1 MAGLSDEARLAFAP
15 GATYAS
21 LTASRGHASWSRA
34 IAGPL
39 FGALLLGTALSIA
52 GTHVASLP
60 AVLGVG
66 LFWSFAPAFQLLTA
80 WTICRRAPRPRV
92 TLPRAIELLFL
103 AHLPYSLWLVA
114 FAMSSF
120 VLAPGP
126 ALVNGLLLTAIVP
139 IVWTPLLS
147 SAFSREVL
155 GCSPREARRLTILHQ
170 ALTWALILALAILA
184 YQPWT
189 RVGGGA

>member
-1 MAGLSDEARLAFAP
+1 MAGLSNEARLAIAP
-15 GATYAS
+15 GATYAA
-21 LTASRGHASWSRA
+21 LIAARAHASWSRA

-39 FGALLLGTALSIA
+39 FGALVLGTALSIA
-52 GTHVASLP
+52 GTHVASVS

-103 AHLPYSLWLVA
+103 AHLPYSLWLVTVA
-114 FAMSSF
+114 LGSF

-126 ALVNGLLLTAIVP
+126 TLVNGLLVTRSDPRSSRQRAKPVASSSGGSHPKSYLTKL
-139 IVWTPLLS
+139 TPCEWS
-147 SAFSREVL
+147 TS
-155 GCSPREARRLTILHQ
+155 
-170 ALTWALILALAILA
+170 
-184 YQPWT
+184 
-189 RVGGGA
+189 